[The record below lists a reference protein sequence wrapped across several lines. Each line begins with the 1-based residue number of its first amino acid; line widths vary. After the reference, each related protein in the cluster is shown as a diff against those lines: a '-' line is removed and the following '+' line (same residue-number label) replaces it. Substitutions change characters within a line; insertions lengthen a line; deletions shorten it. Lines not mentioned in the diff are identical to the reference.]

1 VWAVVALVT
10 EFTALLSED
19 RFSHATFG
27 FLTEDDDAKD
37 NIEKVSGLGCS
48 SMNSTVLTVTIWL
61 TLFVASHTTVCAPH
75 HVGAVEVAKHCQT
88 TGVIGQEENHGMYTY
103 QTLWAAYPIL
113 DRLLAL
119 WMARSC
125 PCETCGCISNSSIQ
139 SSPGITN

>member
-48 SMNSTVLTVTIWL
+48 SMHSTVLTVTMWL
-61 TLFVASHTTVCAPH
+61 TLLCMRVTLHTTVCAPH
-75 HVGAVEVAKHCQT
+75 HVGSVEVAKHCQT

-103 QTLWAAYPIL
+103 QTLSLGSKP
-113 DRLLAL
+113 
-119 WMARSC
+119 
-125 PCETCGCISNSSIQ
+125 SS
-139 SSPGITN
+139 